1 MVQTSRPA
9 AMWISSLRP
18 NMSCAFTVNDAM
30 KTGGRHRGRQGL
42 TRRRESNRFEMEAAL
57 RIFLSAA
64 LHNRVT
70 GSTSDHCYFGS
81 VVTCRQVQIAKS
93 CQRFP
98 KFHPRKFPVPPL
110 ETSCYTTLN
119 SRVRRKNMAGGFH
132 TLSCSQT
139 ASSATVLSLL
149 TVVQL
154 SVAQN
159 TNPGIECKWHQA
171 EDSDEPRNRTQNR

>member
-9 AMWISSLRP
+9 ALWISSSRP
-18 NMSCAFTVNDAM
+18 NMTCAFTVNDAM
-30 KTGGRHRGRQGL
+30 KTGGRHRSRQGS
-42 TRRRESNRFEMEAAL
+42 TRTRESNGFEMEAGL
-57 RIFLSAA
+57 RNFLSAA
-64 LHNRVT
+64 LHNWVT

-98 KFHPRKFPVPPL
+98 KFLPKKFSVPPL
-110 ETSCYTTLN
+110 ETSGYTTLN
-119 SRVRRKNMAGGFH
+119 SRVCRKIMTGGFH
-132 TLSCSQT
+132 TL
-139 ASSATVLSLL
+139 AARLPVLRQSFRFV

-159 TNPGIECKWHQA
+159 INPGIECKWHQSG
-171 EDSDEPRNRTQNR
+171 DLDEPRNRTQNR